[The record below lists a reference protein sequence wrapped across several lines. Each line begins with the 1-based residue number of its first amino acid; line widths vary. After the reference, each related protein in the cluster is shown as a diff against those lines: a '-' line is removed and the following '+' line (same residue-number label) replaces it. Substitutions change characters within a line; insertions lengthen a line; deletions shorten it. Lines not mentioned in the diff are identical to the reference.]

1 MARVCEITGK
11 KVMSGNNVSHANNK
25 SRRTFA
31 PNLQET
37 SFSSESLGGKVRMR
51 VTAAGMRTVEKN
63 GGIDAFLKSTADRKL
78 TVAAR
83 RVKRQLE
90 KACCPHSHDHSHSHS
105 HDE

>member
-37 SFSSESLGGKVRMR
+37 SFISESLGGKVRMR
-51 VTAAGMRTVEKN
+51 VTANGMRTVEKN
-63 GGIDAFLKSTADRKL
+63 GGIDAYLKSTPDRKL
-78 TVAAR
+78 TDTAR
-83 RVKRQLE
+83 RIKRQME
-90 KACCPHSHDHSHSHS
+90 RVAG
-105 HDE
+105 

>member
-1 MARVCEITGK
+1 MARECEITGK

-31 PNLQET
+31 PNLQEA
-37 SFSSESLGGKVRMR
+37 SFLSESMGRKVSMR
-51 VTAAGMRTVEKN
+51 VSTSGLRTVEKN

-83 RVKRQLE
+83 RLKRQIE
-90 KACCPHSHDHSHSHS
+90 KSCPCPHDHQH
-105 HDE
+105 EK

>member
-1 MARVCEITGK
+1 MARECDITGK

-31 PNLQET
+31 PNLQQA
-37 SFSSESLGGKVRMR
+37 SFSSEILNGKVRLR
-51 VTAAGMRTVEKN
+51 VSTSGLRTVEKN

-78 TVAAR
+78 TAAAR

-90 KACCPHSHDHSHSHS
+90 KSCCPHDHEEGHQH
-105 HDE
+105 

>member
-37 SFSSESLGGKVRMR
+37 SFISESLGGKVRMR
-51 VTAAGMRTVEKN
+51 VTANGMRTVEKN
-63 GGIDAFLKSTADRKL
+63 GGIDAYLKSTPDRKL
-78 TVAAR
+78 TDTAR
-83 RVKRQLE
+83 RIKRQME
-90 KACCPHSHDHSHSHS
+90 RTAG
-105 HDE
+105 

>member
-31 PNLQET
+31 PNLQEA
-37 SFSSESLGGKVRMR
+37 SFVSESLGGKVRMR
-51 VTAAGMRTVEKN
+51 VTAAGLRTVEKN
-63 GGIDAFLKSTADRKL
+63 GGIDAFLQSTADRKL
-78 TVAAR
+78 TVEAR

-90 KACCPHSHDHSHSHS
+90 KACAS
-105 HDE
+105 